1 MLRCNRKA
9 GPAAGGGATMGHRIL
24 TIAGT
29 RPEAIKLAP
38 VALGAARRPGLDLRL
53 VATGQ
58 HDTMFEQVIDAFG
71 VTVDRHLALA
81 EPGQSIEALAAR
93 VADAIRRLIDELDPA
108 LILVQ
113 GDTTS
118 AWAAAKAAHQA
129 GVPVGH
135 VEAGLRSHDMALPWP
150 EERNRVEI
158 DAMASLLF
166 APTDDSRHNLLCE
179 PAVTGAIHVT
189 GNTGIDALLAMRA
202 RVGLHSPEDSR
213 KLILVTCH
221 RRENIGA
228 GIAGICDALH
238 RLAER
243 SDVRIVLPVHPNP
256 AVRGGVESALAGTS
270 IELVP
275 PLGYPEMVRFLVSAH
290 LILSDS
296 GGLQE
301 EAPALGIPLLVMRDN
316 TERPEAL
323 ACGNIALV
331 GTDSARIIAEATRL
345 LDDPA
350 AHAVMAR
357 PAFPYGR
364 GDAAEKILDIIEDW
378 LAKGHETSLP
388 AREGLGV
395 GASPRAKDIREGRNP
410 PPTSSS

>member
-1 MLRCNRKA
+1 MR
-9 GPAAGGGATMGHRIL
+9 TRIL
-24 TIAGT
+24 SVAGT

-38 VALGAARRPGLDLRL
+38 IALAAALRPRLDHRL

-58 HDTMFEQVIDAFG
+58 HDALFEQVTEAFG
-71 VTVDRHLALA
+71 VEVDCRLALA

-93 VADAIRRLIDELDPA
+93 VADAVKRLTDELAPA
-108 LILVQ
+108 LVLVQ
-113 GDTTS
+113 GDTTT
-118 AWAAAKAAHQA
+118 AWAAAKAAHA
-129 GVPVGH
+129 MGVPVGH

-158 DAMASLLF
+158 DAIATLLF
-166 APTDDSRHNLLCE
+166 APTEDARRNLLAE
-179 PAVTGAIHVT
+179 AAVGGAIHVT

-202 RVGLHSPEDSR
+202 RLAPSPPRDGR

-243 SDVRIVLPVHPNP
+243 GDVRIMLPVHPNP
-256 AVRGGVESALAGTS
+256 AVRAGVEMALAGTS
-270 IELVP
+270 VELVA
-275 PLGYPEMVRFLVSAH
+275 PLGYPEMVAHCAGSH

-301 EAPALGIPLLVMRDN
+301 EAPALGVPLLVLREN
-316 TERPEAL
+316 SERPEAL

-331 GTDSARIIAEATRL
+331 GTDSDRIVAEATRL

-350 AHAVMAR
+350 AHAAMAQ

-378 LAKGHETSLP
+378 LAQSL
-388 AREGLGV
+388 RN
-395 GASPRAKDIREGRNP
+395 SPP
-410 PPTSSS
+410 S